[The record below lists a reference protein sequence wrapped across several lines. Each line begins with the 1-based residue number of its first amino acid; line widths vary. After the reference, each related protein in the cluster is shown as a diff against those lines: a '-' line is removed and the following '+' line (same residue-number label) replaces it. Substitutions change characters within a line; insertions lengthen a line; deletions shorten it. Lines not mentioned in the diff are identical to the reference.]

1 VFAGPAGAHRRT
13 LARATHRSRGLA
25 RGAVIGAALFGAA
38 AVPAAATA
46 QASAP
51 AIERNQTGVTDVN
64 VHGASIAANTP
75 QGMRFEYA
83 AGSFYTRLR
92 HDITSAAGGFLSDGE
107 EAWIR
112 LSGVKFDSPSLPA
125 YVRHLVADGWT
136 PENDA
141 AKTGPIVGL
150 YYLNGRLAMKFTDY
164 LNTDHWTEQVA
175 FQPDLSKP
183 YDIALRVIQ
192 SPVDG
197 QALTE
202 AYLAP
207 AGGEFRLLARTTRRN
222 RTSDRLRRW
231 SHPLSYSSGPVDLN
245 LQRIQTSGR
254 SLVGATAPTPVP
266 APSRAR
272 AATQNR
278 APKVGTAAPRAG
290 ARVGARL
297 RIRAT
302 ATDDRR
308 VAKVQFRVDG
318 KLVGTRYRAPWV
330 ATYRGVTR
338 GRHAVSVTAFDA
350 SGLRTTARVRVVR
363 G

>member
-1 VFAGPAGAHRRT
+1 MFAGPAGARRRT
-13 LARATHRSRGLA
+13 LARATRRSRGLA
-25 RGAVIGAALFGAA
+25 RGAAIGAALFAA
-38 AVPAAATA
+38 AAPAAGTA
-46 QASAP
+46 QAAAP
-51 AIERNQTGVTDVN
+51 AIERNQTGITDVS

-83 AGSFYTRLR
+83 AGSFYARLR
-92 HDITSAAGGFLSDGE
+92 HDITSAGGGFMDDGD

-141 AKTGPIVGL
+141 AKTGPILGL
-150 YYLNGRLAMKFTDY
+150 YYLNGRLVLKFTDY
-164 LNTDHWTEQVA
+164 VNTDHWTERVA
-175 FQPDLSKP
+175 FQPELSKP
-183 YDIALRVIQ
+183 YDVALRVIQ

-197 QALTE
+197 RALTE

-207 AGGEFRLLARTTRRN
+207 AGGPFRLLARTTRRN
-222 RTSDRLRRW
+222 RTSERLRRW
-231 SHPLSYSSGPVDLN
+231 SHPLSYSSGPVSLN

-254 SLVGATAPTPVP
+254 SLIPTTTAATPTP
-266 APSRAR
+266 APSRAH
-272 AATQNR
+272 AATRNR
-278 APKVGTAAPRAG
+278 APKVATAAPRAG

-302 ATDDRR
+302 ARDDQR

-318 KLVGTRYRAPWV
+318 KLVATRYRAPWV

-350 SGLRTTARVRVVR
+350 SGLRTTSRVRVTR